1 LSSADREKLV
11 VVLIR
16 RAPLGSERVAEAL
29 RVAVGQTL
37 ASQRVA
43 VIFIDDGVWAATA
56 LNPNAVRGGD
66 FAKPIQ
72 TLTMLEQRLIADADS
87 MVQRG
92 IQEGVSGVEVRP
104 RNEVFDLVA
113 EADAVIAY

>member
-1 LSSADREKLV
+1 V
-11 VVLIR
+11 ILIR
-16 RAPLGSERVAEAL
+16 RAPIGSERAAEAL

-56 LNPNAVRGGD
+56 LNPKAVQGGD

-87 MVQRG
+87 MAQREVRG
-92 IQEGVSGVEVRP
+92 VVSGVEVRP
-104 RNEVFDLVA
+104 RGEVLDLVHG
-113 EADAVIAY
+113 ADVVIPY